1 MLIYLT
7 KQMHRYAC
15 RHGAINYAFLMSSY
29 ARPCGHGIAAARL
42 GACLEL
48 SSHGT
53 LYFSAVTSMRSSRW
67 MQPEGLTMDLQ
78 LGAPEYAVIVTLCT
92 GAMVFVNWNWVR
104 DSLPRNKLPAIVE
117 NCDEIHDALILRR
130 LKIKEPEDLRQ
141 ISRLTRL
148 WPVLVTKPEALKI
161 PALRMPV
168 EDDGLHVIWLA
179 ELAAHARQKNIKR
192 ARRLVDDLKEIP

>member
-1 MLIYLT
+1 
-7 KQMHRYAC
+7 
-15 RHGAINYAFLMSSY
+15 
-29 ARPCGHGIAAARL
+29 
-42 GACLEL
+42 
-48 SSHGT
+48 
-53 LYFSAVTSMRSSRW
+53 
-67 MQPEGLTMDLQ
+67 MDPQ